1 MAPEISKNM
10 KYNEKADI
18 WSLGVIFCE
27 LLIGKSPFAHEHKIN
42 HDLIKNLSK
51 EARSFIDCMLQEDP
65 NKRKTV
71 EELLTQ
77 DFIVKNIKD
86 INKNI

>member
-1 MAPEISKNM
+1 MAPEISKKM
-10 KYNEKADI
+10 EYNEKVEV

-27 LLIGKSPFAHEHKIN
+27 LLIGKLPFAQEHKIN
-42 HDLIKNLSK
+42 YDLFKNLSK

-65 NKRKTV
+65 NKRKTA

-86 INKNI
+86 FHKNI